1 MPFIARTALIAA
13 HCRSLQDFLNPDQVP
28 CPAYLTHINFRWGYP
43 GRYLSYQKKSENG
56 NAENLTKVV
65 NATGI
70 SADEAKVKTLIAA
83 LQGVDIAAEL
93 ANASA
98 IAAAPAQSAPAAAKE
113 EKKEEK
119 AEEAAEGLS
128 ALFG

>member
-1 MPFIARTALIAA
+1 MEYIYGALLL
-13 HCRSLQDFLNPDQVP
+13 HKLGQPV
-28 CPAYLTHINFRWGYP
+28 T
-43 GRYLSYQKKSENG
+43 
-56 NAENLTKVV
+56 AENLSKVIHAAGV
-65 NATGI
+65 

-83 LQGVDIAAEL
+83 LQGVDIASEL

-98 IAAAPAQSAPAAAKE
+98 VAAAPAASAPAAKE

-119 AEEAAEGLS
+119 ASESAAGLS